1 MPETPEET
9 LKAPS
14 MEEIE
19 ASKARGEQTAFNR
32 GPDGELLEEG
42 YTMNDAGEV
51 VYVGEGDE
59 PAATTTAN
67 TNELEEIVQFMMDSG
82 QSDKS
87 IREVVKAYKE
97 DFPADEEVK
106 EETPP
111 ADVPVEE
118 DVTASNSENYSSDGK
133 LKADSEGNTVDESY
147 KGKKVEVDDLDAS
160 GLVEL
165 DEEDLEAYFK
175 RNIPLAST
183 NQSGTPMAGNAVR
196 VKLPGMEEVEIDN
209 KAFSLNPFGPSNDE
223 LKKIEAEKMQALIDH
238 NKKLEG
244 MPYLNAFK
252 TGIRGWGG
260 KGGVDLSQKKIE
272 PKQFSWIQQN
282 YKDIMGID
290 ISETESSSQGIITH
304 GYKVRDGD
312 GNMLF
317 QGSATEL
324 QDYMYNNPPNK
335 EQTKLLAQKTK
346 EGRENNFGDKTVKED
361 IAAQTNEAVASEF
374 MQAKSGYSTL
384 VANNMGIGADDMFN
398 SGERESKKVS
408 SISSALAMYMRQGG
422 AKDTKSPT
430 EFAEKFIEW
439 GSGLDAAFML
449 EETFAMIGE
458 NKEGLINSLTL
469 LKADDGKLIKDGVAG
484 LRVKNIANIK
494 EENLKNGGFQNLIV
508 ANDIHTKEELVSQH
522 ALTKADIKK
531 FKPTIEKDTAKFKKQ
546 YQDIYDQAS
555 VDGITSIDQSKATG
569 LFTVKGNNEEVAKQ
583 YQAELN
589 ALNNTVSQKQAY
601 YNSQGTVLNEQY
613 NSQIKQ
619 LGLADVELGKSTKN
633 FSLMDAVQDDI
644 ESSFSGLVYQ
654 PAALFGST
662 AAMDKIT
669 TSQEVNAELY
679 PEMDFSKGGWNYTAR
694 TWAQQSGVLALAIA
708 TQGAGTALGLTE
720 AAIATTTATMFGVGA
735 AGGKRAELEAQLQNV
750 DMTHQ
755 AILELE
761 SMKETMDP
769 EQYKKAR
776 LALVK
781 ARDDSNMSNTQK
793 WGLIVSTG
801 IIEGTVTRFLGTI
814 PNLSKTWKAVT
825 SPLDDVAGLIA
836 RKNLQATGS
845 ALFQIGK
852 SVGGEILEEELIHF
866 GTAGAEAA
874 WLGNEVDFSGWQ
886 DVALSAIMVSGPMNG
901 PGMAYSTYAQQVAT
915 KGMRENHYRI
925 TSELGDL
932 RAELLDL
939 DINSET
945 YAEDEGRLR
954 DKRQSLLGELTSMNS
969 EMELQVMGL
978 GAENM
983 ASMVT
988 NGRRISDLGREAG
1001 VDPSLDT
1008 DTQTEQVKAYA
1019 ETLEPDAKEAFMKK
1033 WNSAINGKNDSF
1045 NKKAEWKDT
1054 IEKVYGDKGKS
1065 IYDALVKENPE
1076 LKDATEKEKA
1086 IAVHEEFKKQR
1097 VDVAIGK
1104 AKSNPNIVAQ
1114 VENFIYGMPWKEAEG
1129 RGFERRQGA
1138 ENNAYQKI
1146 GESVQTD
1153 IRTGV
1158 KLIKEQSKQAAGV
1171 LGNKR
1176 LSELKV
1182 TEAKTDQELIKETN
1196 RAYDAMYEIQAA
1208 RIDAGI
1214 DEDVK
1219 GMSDADK
1226 ESAKQVYRADFAH
1239 EAEQSIAEI
1248 KSGATNGV
1256 IVGGEYIVR
1265 DIKAGNTAVRE
1276 GYLLAGTVMS
1286 HEISHAVD
1294 NLAFDKAGL
1303 LNYGENLFDYM
1314 AENHPEIHANVL
1326 QGQEQINNYSRQG
1339 DAFPNGKQLFF
1350 DEYTKMAQDIIQRPE
1365 SKKAYDKIQKLNQ
1378 SMPNAL
1384 RAMTRG
1390 DYAINTPRDAAVY
1403 LGSFVDGFKND
1414 KLGRLQE
1421 RKIDAK
1427 GTKGQVDIKTKKS
1440 ANVSPV
1446 LHSQANAV
1454 GKEANDFYANRAN
1467 NPEYSYDIAKLFEPM
1482 LGKYLNRIEAEGAIL
1497 GKQDEYGQ
1505 VSGDERAQNIADYKM
1520 NGMYAKRGIVD
1531 LVENGFNPEE
1541 MIEVIDPATG
1551 ETVLEP
1557 NTISKYLNGVFPQR
1571 LSEFTKNTTV
1581 DFGGFKV
1588 DITKAANIVTTETD
1602 QAINDILTTSVQ
1614 DQLNTP
1620 LLSGITL
1627 SAEQIITLREAVS
1640 SIVGRKLPAIDAIV
1654 SKNKSVTPLIAALK
1668 KELAIKGSDL
1678 HNLVY
1683 EIIGQSKAEVEQ
1695 FLTDPK
1701 NKKMML
1707 DALTTTWLAKNIPM
1721 AVQKE
1726 VNGIGYTTDFKGRTK
1741 GTKPGQINFWR
1752 SSEDGPYKGMTDGK
1766 QKIRRNPNAIKD
1778 VSNAMLLSMFNKGV
1792 TMTDVKR
1799 AGLEKLSLAITQE
1812 FGLEAFKA
1820 DMINEGPLKELFVGR
1835 QDLFDRTLAGNFVE
1849 EFVRQT
1855 ERGVTK
1861 RSENYQKNYDL
1872 GNPEDALTEE
1882 RVGVAAYALIKDVIQ
1897 NYDKNKR
1904 YGGLEAKLE
1913 GYPSYMVEAFTEAG
1927 IFEMFD
1933 TERKAKFVGPTKAM
1947 SWFGFGKAKETYLE
1961 NGTQSKTMKDL
1972 QARNSSELIKQLP
1985 PQLVRKLGPEF
1996 FGLGSERGLDGSFK
2010 KRKGGKGEY
2019 NWLRIEFDEASKPE
2033 LDWKDNDP
2041 RLVDDKGKSTLPFD
2055 ISKVEMLNSSSGLMS
2070 SIETIQ
2076 DMAVPKSKK
2085 IELMGRLK
2093 SRIDGANTN
2102 NKKFLTWVLAENAK
2116 LVANNPEF
2124 AAGLASL
2131 MQGATN
2137 NVKGFRGYTGLGMIK
2152 IMDGSQAPYLTKDGK
2167 PTRVNTGIVNTGH
2180 PDYKRA
2186 LEFTKGD
2193 AELAGELI
2201 IYKGEHIDPS
2211 ANVNQRLFSLTLELA
2226 DMLSTNPKAVHKQ
2239 ILSEYQ
2245 SKMGQEVQNF
2255 DQSLGTKLDSDMQD
2269 AALTSTNESAY
2280 ARNLVIEDQLKHYV
2294 NTENFGVVEDVVK
2307 NKTIGM
2313 LQLVG
2318 ISERLKAK
2326 RLQNAETESRKS
2338 KNPNGITVLD
2348 FDDTLATSNSEVLST
2363 SPEGVV
2369 RKLTAEQ
2376 FANEGAD
2383 LLSQG
2388 WTHDFSEFNKVV
2400 DGKIASLFQKALKL
2414 QGKFGNNNMFVLTAR
2429 PQESAQSIYEFL
2441 KANGLNIPLKNITG
2455 LANSTAEAKALWIA
2469 DKVAEGYN
2477 DFYFA
2482 DDAMQNVDAVREMLE
2497 RYDVKS
2503 KVQQA
2508 KRSANPSLEFNNII
2522 QESTGVESLKQFSE
2536 AQAKVRGAKTKYKS
2550 IIPAS
2555 AQDFSGLLYSF
2566 IGKGKKGEAD
2576 MAFFKKTLIDPFARG
2591 IDQLNASRQ
2600 GAANDYA
2607 NLNKTFP
2614 ETKKIINDKI
2624 PGSEFTVDQAVRVYL
2639 WNKAGFEIPGLS
2651 NRDLN
2656 MLASV
2661 VEGDS
2666 ELQAYAD
2673 GVGLISKQE
2682 DGYSRPGEY
2691 WLAEN
2696 ITSDLLSDGAIGDAR
2711 ADVMAEW
2718 QQNVDQVF
2726 SKENLNKIEAIYG
2739 SKFREALQDILY
2751 RMKTGRNRPAGGG
2764 RMVNQY
2770 MNWVNNSVGAI
2781 MFLNMRSATLQT
2793 ISMTNYVNWSD
2804 NNPLKTA
2811 QAFANQPQFWSDFSM
2826 IWNSDYLKQRRSG
2839 NQRGINEAEL
2849 SAAVAGA
2856 ENKAKAALNYLL
2868 KKGFT
2873 PTQLAD
2879 SFAISMGGAPFFRN
2893 RTNKYVKE
2901 GMSQKDAE
2909 ARAFLDFQETTEVSQ
2924 QSARPDM
2931 ISQQQA
2937 SPLGRLILSFQ
2948 NTPMQYARI
2957 MNKATR
2963 DLVNGRGDTKTHIS
2977 KIAYYGFIQSVI
2989 FGSLQSALYASL
3001 GDDDEEVF
3009 DKKKERIINQMIDS
3023 WLTGIGYGGKA
3034 ISTVKNSIKE
3044 YLKQRDKGFRADHA
3058 YTILS
3063 LLSFSPPIGS
3073 KLRKIYSSIKT
3084 EEFNRGVFSKRG
3096 LSLDNPIWSGI
3107 GNVVEGF
3114 TNAPLGRIS
3123 NLMLQLDN
3131 AMDSNHK
3138 WWQRVALILGQ
3149 NTWDLGI
3156 KDPDIEAAKNE
3167 VKEEKAVISKE
3178 KQKKKKEE
3186 KKKEKQK
3193 ENAVVIEENKKRS
3206 KKDGVC
3212 SAVSKGGSRCK
3223 TKVVEGKLFCTVHE
3237 KTEQRSD
3244 GKKTQCRK
3252 RKSDDTRCK
3261 MKTTNKSGYCYYHD

>member
-1 MPETPEET
+1 MPET

-19 ASKARGEQTAFNR
+19 ASKARGEQSAFNR
-32 GPDGELLEEG
+32 GPDGELLDEG
-42 YTMNDAGEV
+42 YTTNDLGEV
-51 VYVGEGDE
+51 VYVGDSDE
-59 PAATTTAN
+59 STEATEPETS
-67 TNELEEIVQFMMDSG
+67 ELESIVQFMMDSG
-82 QSDKS
+82 QSDES
-87 IREVVKAYKE
+87 IREVINAYEE

-111 ADVPVEE
+111 ADAPVEG
-118 DVTASNSENYSSDGK
+118 DVTASNSENYSSGGK
-133 LKADSEGNTVDESY
+133 LKADSEGNTVNESHM
-147 KGKKVEVDDLDAS
+147 GAKVEVDDLDAS

-165 DEEDLEAYFK
+165 DEEALEAYFK

-183 NQSGTPMAGNAVR
+183 NQSGVPMTGNAVR
-196 VKLPGMEEVEIDN
+196 VKLPGMEEVEIDS
-209 KAFSLNPFGPSNDE
+209 KAFSLNPFGPSNAE
-223 LKKIEAEKMQALIDH
+223 LKKIEADKMQALIDH

-252 TGIRGWGG
+252 TDVSGAFDDAMGFQNNRI
-260 KGGVDLSQKKIE
+260 DQ
-272 PKQFSWIQQN
+272 KQFGWIKEN
-282 YKDIMGID
+282 YKNIMGID
-290 ISETESSSQGIITH
+290 INEVDKGKGTYNMEYSVSDANGGI
-304 GYKVRDGD
+304 
-312 GNMLF
+312 LF
-317 QGSATEL
+317 EGTAPEL
-324 QDYMYNNPPNK
+324 QDYIYNNPPNK
-335 EQTKLLAQKTK
+335 KQAKLLAEKTK

-361 IAAQTNEAVASEF
+361 IAAQTNEVVRNEF
-374 MQAKSGYSTL
+374 LTTKSGYGTL
-384 VANNMGIGADDMFN
+384 IANNMGLEE
-398 SGERESKKVS
+398 GEVWGDNGKTKS
-408 SISSALAMYMRQGG
+408 STISSAVSTFMRQQKAAGLS
-422 AKDTKSPT
+422 TNSPKQ
-430 EFAEKFIEW
+430 FVEKFTDWMDANATNFDMEAEFNMIKENMPALE
-439 GSGLDAAFML
+439 GSLAAI
-449 EETFAMIGE
+449 TA
-458 NKEGLINSLTL
+458 N
-469 LKADDGKLIKDGVAG
+469 DGRLIKDGVAG

-508 ANDIHTKEELVSQH
+508 ANNIHTKEELVSQH
-522 ALTKADIKK
+522 DLTKADIKN
-531 FKPTIEKDTAKFKKQ
+531 FTPTIEKDTAKFKKQ
-546 YQDIYDQAS
+546 YQDIYDKAGS
-555 VDGITSIDQSKATG
+555 DGITSIDQNKTTG
-569 LFTVKGNNEEVAKQ
+569 LFTVKGNNAEVAKQ
-583 YQAELN
+583 YQDELN
-589 ALNNTVSQKQAY
+589 ALSNTVSKKQAY
-601 YNSQGTVLNEQY
+601 YTEQSTVLNEQY
-613 NSQIKQ
+613 NSQVKQ
-619 LGLADVELGKSTKN
+619 LGLTDIELAKSMKN
-633 FSLMDAVQDDI
+633 FSLLDAVQDDV

-654 PAALFGST
+654 PGALLGNKAAIN
-662 AAMDKIT
+662 KIN
-669 TSQEVNAELY
+669 TSQETNAELY

-708 TQGAGTALGLTE
+708 TQGAGTAIGLTE
-720 AAIATTTATMFGVGA
+720 GAIATTTASMFAVGA
-735 AGGKRAELEAQLQNV
+735 AGGKRAELEGQLQNV

-769 EQYKKAR
+769 EQYNKSR

-825 SPLDDVAGLIA
+825 NPLDDVAGLIA
-836 RKNLQATGS
+836 RKNLKATGS
-845 ALFQIGK
+845 ALFQFGK

-874 WLGNEVDFSGWQ
+874 WLGKEVDFSGWQ
-886 DVALSAIMVSGPMNG
+886 DVALSAIMVAGPMNG
-901 PGMAYSTYAQQVAT
+901 PGLAYSTYAQQVAT
-915 KGMRENHYRI
+915 KSMRENHYRVKG
-925 TSELGDL
+925 ELGNID
-932 RAELLDL
+932 AELLSL

-945 YAEDEGRLR
+945 YAEDEGRIL

-983 ASMVT
+983 ANMVA
-988 NGRRISDLGREAG
+988 NGRRITELSQEAN

-1019 ETLEPDAKEAFMKK
+1019 AKLEPEARDAFMKK
-1033 WNSAINGKNDSF
+1033 WDSAVNGKNDSF

-1114 VENFIYGMPWKEAEG
+1114 VENFIYGMPWKEAESKG
-1129 RGFERRQGA
+1129 YERQQGA

-1146 GESVQTD
+1146 GESVQAD
-1153 IRTGV
+1153 VRTGI
-1158 KLIKEQSKQAAGV
+1158 KLIKEQSKQAAAV

-1176 LSELKV
+1176 LKNLKV
-1182 TEAKTDQELIKETN
+1182 TEAKTDEELIRETN
-1196 RAYDAMYEIQAA
+1196 KAYDAMYEKEAA

-1214 DEDVK
+1214 DSDVK

-1226 ESAKQVYRADFAH
+1226 ESAKQKKRAEFAN
-1239 EAEQSIAEI
+1239 EAEQSIGEI
-1248 KSGATNGV
+1248 KSGATNGI

-1294 NLAFDKAGL
+1294 NLAFGEGGL

-1314 AENHPEIHANVL
+1314 ADSHPEIHADVL

-1339 DAFPNGKQLFF
+1339 DAFPRGKQLFF

-1427 GTKGQVDIKTKKS
+1427 ANKRQVNTDTKKS

-1454 GKEANDFYANRAN
+1454 GKEANDFYANRAS

-1541 MIEVIDPATG
+1541 MIEVVDPATG
-1551 ETVLEP
+1551 ETVIEP

-1571 LSEFTKNTTV
+1571 LSEFTENTTV

-1602 QAINDILTTSVQ
+1602 QAINDILTVSVQ

-1627 SAEQIITLREAVS
+1627 NAEQIVVLREAVA
-1640 SIVGRKLPAIDAIV
+1640 SIVGRKLPALDADV
-1654 SKNKSVTPLIAALK
+1654 SKNRSVTPLVAALK
-1668 KELAIKGSDL
+1668 KELAIKGSAL

-1683 EIIGQSKAEVEQ
+1683 EIIGKSKVEVEQ

-1721 AVQKE
+1721 AVQKY
-1726 VNGIGYTTDFKGRTK
+1726 VVGIGYTTDHVGRKK
-1741 GTKPGQINFWR
+1741 GTKSGDIQAWK

-1799 AGLEKLSLAITQE
+1799 AGLEKLSLALTQE

-1820 DMINEGPLKELFVGR
+1820 DMINEGPLKDLFVGR

-1861 RSENYQKNYDL
+1861 YSKQVETDYGL

-1882 RVGVAAYALIKDVIQ
+1882 RIGVAAYNLIKNVIQ
-1897 NYDKNKR
+1897 NYDKNQR
-1904 YGGLEAKLE
+1904 YGGLEAELE

-1933 TERKAKFVGPTKAM
+1933 TERKAKFVAPTKAM
-1947 SWFGFGKAKETYLE
+1947 SWFGFGKAKEIYLN
-1961 NGTQSKTMKDL
+1961 NGTQSKVMKDL
-1972 QARNSSELIKQLP
+1972 QARNSSDMIKKLP
-1985 PQLVRKLGPEF
+1985 PQLVRKLGPAF
-1996 FGLGSERGLDGSFK
+1996 FGLGSERGLDGSFEK
-2010 KRKGGKGEY
+2010 NDGSTGEY
-2019 NWLRIEFDEASKPE
+2019 NWLRLEFDEAVSQPDTKE
-2033 LDWKDNDP
+2033 GDP
-2041 RLVDDKGKSTLPFD
+2041 MLKGLPFD
-2055 ISKVEMLNSSSGLMS
+2055 INGVEMLNSSSGLMS

-2076 DMAVPKSKK
+2076 DMSVPKSKK

-2093 SRIDGANTN
+2093 SRIDGANVN
-2102 NKKFLTWVLAENAK
+2102 NKNFLTWVLAENAK
-2116 LVANNPEF
+2116 LIANNPEY

-2137 NVKGFRGYTGLGMIK
+2137 NVKGFRAYTGLGMIK
-2152 IMDGSQAPYLTKDGK
+2152 VMDGSQAPYLTKDNK
-2167 PTRVNTGIVNTGH
+2167 PTRIKTGIVNTAH
-2180 PDYKRA
+2180 PDYSRA
-2186 LEFTKGD
+2186 LEFTNGN
-2193 AELAGELI
+2193 AELAGKII

-2211 ANVNQRLFSLTLELA
+2211 ANVNQKLFALTLELA
-2226 DMLSTNPKAVHKQ
+2226 DMLSANPKALHKQ
-2239 ILSEYQ
+2239 ILVEFQ
-2245 SKMGQEVQNF
+2245 SKMDQEVQNF

-2269 AALTSTNESAY
+2269 DALTSTNESAY

-2294 NTENFGVVEDVVK
+2294 NTENFGAVE
-2307 NKTIGM
+2307 NIIRSKTVGM

-2318 ISERLKAK
+2318 IGERLKAK
-2326 RLQNAETESRKS
+2326 RIRNAETESRKS

-2363 SPEGVV
+2363 SPEGVI

-2383 LLSQG
+2383 LLDQG
-2388 WTHDFSEFNKVV
+2388 WKHDFSEFNKVV
-2400 DGKIASLFQKALKL
+2400 DGKVASLFQKALKL
-2414 QGKFGNNNMFVLTAR
+2414 QGKFGNKNMFVLTAR
-2429 PQESAQSIYEFL
+2429 PQQSAQSIFDFL

-2455 LANSTAEAKALWIA
+2455 LGNSTAEAKALWIA
-2469 DKVAEGYN
+2469 DKVTEGYN

-2482 DDAMQNVDAVREMLE
+2482 DDAMQNVDAVKEMLE

-2522 QESTGVESLKQFSE
+2522 QETTGIESLKQFSE
-2536 AQAKVRGAKTKYKS
+2536 AQAKIRGARTKYKS

-2555 AQDFSGLLYSF
+2555 AQDFAGLIYNF
-2566 IGKGKKGEAD
+2566 IGKGDKGEAD
-2576 MAFFKKTLIDPFARG
+2576 MAFFKRTLIDPFARG
-2591 IDQLNASRQ
+2591 IGQLNTSRQ
-2600 GAANDYA
+2600 NAANDYQ

-2614 ETKKIINDKI
+2614 NTKKIL
-2624 PGSEFTVDQAVRVYL
+2624 SEKVVGDFNVDQAIRVYL
-2639 WNKAGFEIPGLS
+2639 WNKAGFEVPGLS
-2651 NRDLN
+2651 KRDLKT
-2656 MLASV
+2656 L
-2661 VEGDS
+2661 VEFVQGDP
-2666 ELQAYAD
+2666 ETKAYAD
-2673 GVGLISKQE
+2673 GVGLISKK
-2682 DGYSRPGEY
+2682 DNGYSKPGDF

-2696 ITSDLLSDGAIGDAR
+2696 ITSDLLSDGSIGDAR
-2711 ADVMAEW
+2711 AEVMVEW
-2718 QQNVDQVF
+2718 QQNADQIF

-2739 SKFREALQDILY
+2739 SKFREALEDSLY
-2751 RMKTGRNRPAGGG
+2751 RMRTGKNRPAGGG
-2764 RMVNQY
+2764 RIMNTY

-2781 MFLNMRSATLQT
+2781 MFFNMRSAILQT
-2793 ISMTNYVNWSD
+2793 ISATNYINWSF
-2804 NNPLKTA
+2804 NNPAKA
-2811 QAFANQPQFWSDFSM
+2811 AVAFANQPQFWKDFSM
-2826 IWNSDYLKQRRSG
+2826 LFNSPYLKQRRSG

-2856 ENKAKAALNYLL
+2856 ENKAKAAIAWLL
-2868 KKGFT
+2868 KKGFL

-2879 SFAISMGGAPFFRN
+2879 SFAIATGGAAYYRN
-2893 RTNKYVKE
+2893 KVKALVKE
-2901 GMSQKDAE
+2901 GMTQVDAE
-2909 ARAFLDFQETTEVSQ
+2909 KQAFLDFQETTEVSQ

-2957 MNKATR
+2957 MNKAAR
-2963 DLVNGRGDTKTHIS
+2963 DLANGRGDTKTHLS
-2977 KIAYYGFIQSVI
+2977 KIAYYGVAQSI
-2989 FGSLQSALYASL
+2989 LFGALQSALFASM
-3001 GDDDEEVF
+3001 GDDEEDDF
-3009 DKKKERIINQMIDS
+3009 DKKKERILNGMIDS
-3023 WLTGIGYGGKA
+3023 VLSGIGYGGKA
-3034 ISTVKNSIKE
+3034 VSTVKNSIRE
-3044 YLKQRDKGFRADHA
+3044 YMKQKDKGWNADHT

-3073 KLRKIYSSIKT
+3073 KLRKIYGSIQT
-3084 EEFNRGVFSKRG
+3084 EQFNQGVFKKRG
-3096 LSLDNPIWSGI
+3096 LTLDNPIWSGI

-3114 TNAPLGRIS
+3114 TNVPLGRIAQK
-3123 NLMLQLDN
+3123 MLNIDN
-3131 AMDSNHK
+3131 AMDDNNSFFE
-3138 WWQRVALILGQ
+3138 RAALLLGW

-3156 KDPDIEAAKNE
+3156 KDKDIEA
-3167 VKEEKAVISKE
+3167 VKTEI
-3178 KQKKKKEE
+3178 KEE
-3186 KKKEKQK
+3186 KKIETKKKQKIKKVQKKKEKIE
-3193 ENAVVIEENKKRS
+3193 ENKSVIEENKKKS

-3237 KTEQRSD
+3237 STTKRPD
-3244 GKKTQCRK
+3244 GKETQCRK
-3252 RKSDDTRCK
+3252 RKSDKTRCK